1 MFKEKQE
8 QDNTHI
14 PEDFARGSS
23 TQSMALNAIGLFF
36 LEVIKIVVLAAI
48 TVGIVRYFLFK
59 PFYVKGESM
68 VPNFQPSD
76 YLIIDELSYRFRP
89 PQRGEAIVF
98 RAPMQAQKDYYLKRA
113 IGLPGERIQVEDN
126 KIIVFND
133 LHPKGVLVKEE
144 YIIEETPGSVSYVL
158 GEDQYFVLGDNR
170 RASDDSR
177 KWGFVPAE
185 NIIGMAW
192 FSYWPL
198 TQWQVLQSFHWVN
211 P

>member
-1 MFKEKQE
+1 MFKEEIE
-8 QDNTHI
+8 QDNANTQ
-14 PEDFARGSS
+14 EDFTGGSS

-98 RAPMQAQKDYYLKRA
+98 RAPMQVQKDYYLKRV

-126 KIIVFND
+126 KIIVFNEE
-133 LHPKGVLVKEE
+133 HPKGVLVKEE

-170 RASDDSR
+170 DASYDSR
-177 KWGFVPAE
+177 RFGPIHKDTIVGRTWIRG
-185 NIIGMAW
+185 
-192 FSYWPL
+192 WPID
-198 TQWQVLQSFHWVN
+198 TVEIFQPPQYNF
-211 P
+211 

>member
-1 MFKEKQE
+1 MFKEEIE
-8 QDNTHI
+8 QDNANTQ
-14 PEDFARGSS
+14 EDFTGGSS

-98 RAPMQAQKDYYLKRA
+98 RAPMQVQKDYYLKRV

-126 KIIVFND
+126 KIIVFNEEY
-133 LHPKGVLVKEE
+133 PKGVLVKEE

-170 RASDDSR
+170 DASYDSR
-177 KWGFVPAE
+177 RFGPIHKDTIVGRTWIRG
-185 NIIGMAW
+185 
-192 FSYWPL
+192 WPID
-198 TQWQVLQSFHWVN
+198 TVEIFQPPQYNF
-211 P
+211 

>member
-1 MFKEKQE
+1 MFKEEIE
-8 QDNTHI
+8 QDNANTQ
-14 PEDFARGSS
+14 EDFTGGSS

-98 RAPMQAQKDYYLKRA
+98 RAPMQVQKDYYLKRV

-126 KIIVFND
+126 KIIVFNEEY
-133 LHPKGVLVKEE
+133 PKGVLVKEE

-170 RASDDSR
+170 DASYDSR
-177 KWGFVPAE
+177 RFGPIHKDAIVGRTWIRG
-185 NIIGMAW
+185 
-192 FSYWPL
+192 WPID
-198 TQWQVLQSFHWVN
+198 TVEIFQPPQYNF
-211 P
+211 